1 MVVTGTTCVSGFVPG
16 PSKPLIRIDVVFA
29 DSPKV
34 RLLWKRY
41 YGLLAKFTPE
51 SEEERRHTWLEL
63 LSEIAAELGYKDLKQ
78 VVEAGVVRAG
88 VQQAHVDADETRK
101 KIESQLLRV
110 LENTEHFLAQ
120 GKSVEVAATEHAL
133 KAIRDG
139 FAKNANKD

>member
-1 MVVTGTTCVSGFVPG
+1 MVVTGTTCVPGFVPG

-78 VVEAGVVRAG
+78 VDLDKFYFP
-88 VQQAHVDADETRK
+88 QAHVDADETRK